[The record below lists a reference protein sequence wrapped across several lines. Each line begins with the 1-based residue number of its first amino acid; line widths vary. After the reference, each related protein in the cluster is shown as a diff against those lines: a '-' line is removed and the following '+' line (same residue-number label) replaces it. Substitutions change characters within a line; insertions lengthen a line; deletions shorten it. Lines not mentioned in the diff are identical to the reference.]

1 MVGEELLAVALALG
15 YVIFAIRQQRIAWV
29 LAAVSAGLYLHIFA
43 TVGLY
48 MEAGLQI
55 FYILAALYG
64 WWVWGEDRSD
74 QQLAIQR
81 WPIQRHAALLAG
93 VLGLGAALGL
103 LLARYTDAALPIP
116 DSITTVAALLATW
129 MVARK
134 VLENW
139 LWWIGI
145 DLVSIGLYLDR
156 DLALT
161 AALFTGYVILATAGW
176 FKWHQAFQCQQQA
189 ASK

>member
-1 MVGEELLAVALALG
+1 MGGEELLAVALALG
-15 YVIFAIRQQRIAWV
+15 YVIFAIRQQRVAWI

-74 QQLAIQR
+74 QQLGIQR

-161 AALFTGYVILATAGW
+161 AALFAGYVILATAGW
-176 FKWHQAFQCQQQA
+176 FRWRQAFQCQVQA